1 MNNDGRS
8 SEKIR
13 WVGVNG
19 RAGVVACARAG
30 RSKSA
35 WPFEAL
41 WFVGTLAE
49 TRQRGSRGIE
59 DLASR
64 QDGRQRKKQWTSANF
79 ASSK

>member
-1 MNNDGRS
+1 MTAGQAQKSDGSGSMDALGSWHVR
-8 SEKIR
+8 
-13 WVGVNG
+13 GL
-19 RAGVVACARAG
+19 VARNRHG
-30 RSKSA
+30 L
-35 WPFEAL
+35 FEAL